1 MNFSEMNIAIRGIF
15 WYLSGVKRIEN
26 GFPRRILHD
35 GGSAPAEPKKGRDH
49 LMKKWTAL
57 LLALA
62 LTFVCAASLAEKA
75 KAKEQIYYDVY
86 SAEWVTLNYMYKS
99 ASGGTANFV
108 DTLVEYDNYGILQ
121 PCLAESWECSE
132 DGLTWTFHIRP
143 GVQWMTADMEEYGAE
158 VVADDFVYSASRV
171 LDSTL
176 EQVSKTSDIL
186 YVIKNAE
193 AYFNGE
199 CEWEDVGV
207 KAIDD
212 YTLQYTLE
220 QPVAYFESML
230 SYVCFMPCN
239 REFGEEMGEDFGTGN
254 YSLLYN
260 GAFILN
266 EWEPNANRVLIRNPE
281 YWDIEDIHIEEIR
294 MTFNSEASMLSAE
307 LFKRGEVMTA
317 SLTASEAQTW
327 LADPELSQMLRPSRA
342 AFNFSFWYAFNFYI
356 KGADGSY
363 TYPAEYNPENY
374 FAAAQNKNFRKSIFH
389 ALDRVGAMMTKV
401 SDEASA
407 RSLMINTITPPGF
420 ATGAGE
426 YTQTGSLAAIANT
439 DSYNADLAL
448 EYKAKAVEELTAAGV
463 TFPVVLYMPY
473 NTGES
478 DLTQRAQV
486 VEQQLEGLLGSD
498 YIDIVLEGYANDNYL
513 NTTRRAGNYSFMEVY
528 WGPDYADP
536 YTFTDPF
543 RVSQKYAYIFM
554 GNGLGTPATEDTPGA
569 KQDRLGS
576 YWTDLVYDQMVEPA
590 YTEQDLAKRYA
601 ILAEAEAWLIDE
613 AYVIPFC
620 MDGGGY
626 VASYLNPF
634 ESQYAPFG
642 VSENRYKYQWIY
654 ETPMGMDEYETALAE
669 WEAER
674 DARLA
679 ALVK

>member
-1 MNFSEMNIAIRGIF
+1 
-15 WYLSGVKRIEN
+15 
-26 GFPRRILHD
+26 
-35 GGSAPAEPKKGRDH
+35 
-49 LMKKWTAL
+49 MKKWIATLLTAAL
-57 LLALA
+57 LV
-62 LTFVCAASLAEKA
+62 TGVCAAAETDKPKA
-75 KAKEQIYYDVY
+75 AEQIYYDVY
-86 SAEWVTLNYMYKS
+86 SSEWPTLNYMYES
-99 ASGGTANFV
+99 SSEMCANTI
-108 DTLVEYDNYGILQ
+108 DTLVEYDNYGILR
-121 PCLAESWECSE
+121 PCLAESWTCSE
-132 DGLTWTFHIRP
+132 DGLTWTFKLRE
-143 GVQWMTADMEEYGAE
+143 GVKWMTADMEEYGAD

-176 EQVSKTSDIL
+176 TQVSKTSDIL

-199 CEWEDVGV
+199 CDWSEVGV

-212 YTLQYTLE
+212 YTLEYTLE

-239 REFGEEMGEDFGTGN
+239 REFGEAMGEDFGTSN
-254 YSLLYN
+254 YASLYC
-260 GAFILN
+260 GAYILTD
-266 EWEPNANRVLIRNPE
+266 WEQNAYRTLKRNPT
-281 YWDIEDIHIEEIR
+281 YWDIDNIHIEELHE
-294 MTFNSEASMLSAE
+294 TFNSEASTLSAE
-307 LFKRGEVMTA
+307 LFKRGEIMTA

-327 LADPELSQMLRPSRA
+327 LADPELSKMIRPSRA
-342 AFNFSFWYAFNFYI
+342 AFNYSYWYAFNYYI
-356 KGADGSY
+356 KAADGSY
-363 TYPAEYNPENY
+363 TYPEEYDPENY
-374 FAAAQNKNFRKSIFH
+374 FLAAQSKNFRKSIFH
-389 ALDRVGAMMTKV
+389 AFDRVAAMMTKV
-401 SDEASA
+401 SDETSA

-426 YTQTGSLAAIANT
+426 YTQTGSLAAISNT
-439 DSYNADLAL
+439 DSFNAELAL
-448 EYKAKAVEELTAAGV
+448 EYKEKAIEELTAAGV
-463 TFPVVLYMPY
+463 TFPVKLYMPY
-473 NTGES
+473 NTGKS

-486 VEQQLEGLLGSD
+486 VEQQLEKLLGSD
-498 YIDIVLEGYANDNYL
+498 YIDIILDGYSNDDYL

-554 GNGLGTPATEDTPGA
+554 GNGLGKAATADTPGA
-569 KQDRLGS
+569 RQDRLGG
-576 YWTDLVYDQMVEPA
+576 YWTDLVYDEMVEPA
-590 YTEQDLAKRYA
+590 FAEQDLAKRYA

-679 ALVK
+679 ALAQ

>member
-1 MNFSEMNIAIRGIF
+1 
-15 WYLSGVKRIEN
+15 
-26 GFPRRILHD
+26 
-35 GGSAPAEPKKGRDH
+35 
-49 LMKKWTAL
+49 MKKWTAL

-86 SAEWVTLNYMYKS
+86 SAEWATLNYMYES

-143 GVQWMTADMEEYGAE
+143 GVKWMTADMEEYGAE

-176 EQVSKTSDIL
+176 EQVSKTGDIL

-220 QPVAYFESML
+220 QPVDYFESML

-294 MTFNSEASMLSAE
+294 MTYNSEASMLSAE
-307 LFKRGEVMTA
+307 LFKRGEAMTA

-327 LADPELSQMLRPSRA
+327 LADAQLSQMLRPSRA
-342 AFNFSFWYAFNFYI
+342 AFNFSYWYAFNFYI

-363 TYPAEYNPENY
+363 NYPEEYNPENY

-426 YTQTGSLAAIANT
+426 YTQTGSLAAFANT
-439 DSYNADLAL
+439 DSYNPDLAL

-486 VEQQLEGLLGSD
+486 IEQQLEGLLGGD

-569 KQDRLGS
+569 KQDRLGG

-590 YTEQDLAKRYA
+590 YAEQDLAKRYA

-679 ALVK
+679 ALAE

>member
-1 MNFSEMNIAIRGIF
+1 
-15 WYLSGVKRIEN
+15 
-26 GFPRRILHD
+26 
-35 GGSAPAEPKKGRDH
+35 
-49 LMKKWTAL
+49 MKKPLCL
-57 LLALA
+57 LL
-62 LTFVCAASLAEKA
+62 CATLMMSSVAAFAETTKA
-75 KAKEQIYYDVY
+75 KAAQQIYYDVY
-86 SAEWVTLNYMYKS
+86 SSEWSSLNYMYESS
-99 ASGGTANFV
+99 ADSTANII
-108 DTLVEYDNYGILQ
+108 DTLVEYDNYGVLQ
-121 PCLAESWECSE
+121 PCLAESWSCSE
-132 DGLTWTFHIRP
+132 DGLVWTFKIRP

-158 VVADDFVYSASRV
+158 VVADDFVYAASRV

-176 EQVSKTSDIL
+176 TQVSKTSDIL

-212 YTLQYTLE
+212 YTLEYTLE

-239 REFGEEMGEDFGTGN
+239 RTFGEEMGEDFGTSN
-254 YSLLYN
+254 YTTLFC
-260 GAFILN
+260 GAFALTD
-266 EWEPNANRVLIRNPE
+266 WEPSAYRILKRNPT
-281 YWDIEDIHIEEIR
+281 YWDIEDIHIEEINQ
-294 MTFNSEASMLSAE
+294 TYNSEASTLSAE
-307 LFKRGEVMTA
+307 LFKRGEIMTA
-317 SLTASEAQTW
+317 ELTAAEAQTW
-327 LADPELSQMLRPSRA
+327 LDDPSLSAMLRPGRA
-342 AFNFSFWYAFNFYI
+342 AFNYSYWYAFNYYI

-363 TYPAEYNPENY
+363 NYPEEYDPENY
-374 FAAAQNKNFRKSIFH
+374 FLAAQSKNFRKSLFH
-389 ALDRVGAMMTKV
+389 GLDRVAAMMTKV

-426 YTQTGSLAAIANT
+426 YTQTGDLAAVSSA
-439 DSYNADLAL
+439 DSFNAELAL
-448 EYKAKAVEELTAAGV
+448 EYRDAAIAELTQAGV
-463 TFPVVLYMPY
+463 TFPVKLYMPY
-473 NTGES
+473 NTGKS

-486 VEQQLEGLLGSD
+486 VEQQLEKLLGSD
-498 YIDIVLEGYANDNYL
+498 YIDIVLDGYSNDDYL

-543 RVSQKYAYIFM
+543 RVSQKYAYLFM
-554 GNGLGTPATEDTPGA
+554 GNGLGKAATSDTPGA
-569 KQDRLGS
+569 LQDRLGGF
-576 YWTDLVYDQMVEPA
+576 WTDLIYDEMVEPA
-590 YTEQDLAKRYA
+590 FAEQDLSKRYA
-601 ILAEAEAWLIDE
+601 ILAQAEAWLIDE

-642 VSENRYKYQWIY
+642 ASENRYKYQWIY
-654 ETPMGMDEYETALAE
+654 ETPFGMEEYETLLAE

-674 DARLA
+674 NVRLA
-679 ALVK
+679 QSAE

>member
-1 MNFSEMNIAIRGIF
+1 M
-15 WYLSGVKRIEN
+15 KRT
-26 GFPRRILHD
+26 LC
-35 GGSAPAEPKKGRDH
+35 A
-49 LMKKWTAL
+49 
-57 LLALA
+57 LLALT
-62 LTFVCAASLAEKA
+62 LVLLCGVSLAETDKA
-75 KAKEQIYYDVY
+75 HAASQIYYDVY
-86 SAEWVTLNYMYKS
+86 SADWATLNYMYDS
-99 ASGGTANFV
+99 SYESSANFI

-132 DGLTWTFHIRP
+132 DGLTWTFHLRP
-143 GVQWMTADMEEYGAE
+143 GVKWMTADMEEYGAD

-171 LDSTL
+171 LDGTL

-207 KAIDD
+207 KALDD

-239 REFGEEMGEDFGTGN
+239 REYGEMMGEDFGTGN
-254 YSLLYN
+254 YTILYC
-260 GAFILN
+260 GAFILTD
-266 EWEPNANRVLIRNPE
+266 WEPSARRVLKRNPT
-281 YWDIEDIHIEEIR
+281 YWDIEDIHIEEISE
-294 MTFNSEASMLSAE
+294 TFNSEASTLSAE
-307 LFKRGEVMTA
+307 LFKRGEIMTA

-327 LADPELSQMLRPSRA
+327 LDDPELSKMLRPSRA
-342 AFNFSFWYAFNFYI
+342 AFNYSYWYAFNYYI

-363 TYPAEYNPENY
+363 NYPAEYDPENY
-374 FAAAQNKNFRKSIFH
+374 FLAAQNKNFRKSLFH
-389 ALDRVGAMMTKV
+389 GLDRVAAMMTKV
-401 SDEASA
+401 SDEESA

-426 YTQTGSLAAIANT
+426 YTQTGSLAAISNT
-439 DSYNADLAL
+439 DSFDSELAL

-463 TFPVVLYMPY
+463 TFPVKLYMPY
-473 NTGES
+473 NTGNAS
-478 DLTQRAQV
+478 LTQRAQV
-486 VEQQLEGLLGSD
+486 VEQQLEKLLGSD
-498 YIDIVLEGYANDNYL
+498 YIDIIIDGYSDDDYL

-554 GNGLGTPATEDTPGA
+554 GNGLGVPATEDTPGA
-569 KQDRLGS
+569 RQDRVGGW
-576 YWTDLVYDQMVEPA
+576 WTDLVYDEMVEPA
-590 YTEQDLAKRYA
+590 FSEQDLSKRYA

-634 ESQYAPFG
+634 ESQRAPFG
-642 VSENRYKYQWIY
+642 ASESRYKYQWIY
-654 ETPMGMDEYETALAE
+654 ESPFGMDDYAELLTE

-679 ALVK
+679 ALE

>member
-1 MNFSEMNIAIRGIF
+1 M
-15 WYLSGVKRIEN
+15 KRT
-26 GFPRRILHD
+26 LC
-35 GGSAPAEPKKGRDH
+35 A
-49 LMKKWTAL
+49 
-57 LLALA
+57 LLALT
-62 LTFVCAASLAEKA
+62 LVLLCGVSLAETSKA
-75 KAKEQIYYDVY
+75 HAASQIYYDVY
-86 SAEWVTLNYMYKS
+86 SADWATLNYMYES
-99 ASGGTANFV
+99 SYESSANFI

-132 DGLTWTFHIRP
+132 DGLTWTFHLRP
-143 GVQWMTADMEEYGAE
+143 GVKWMTADMEEYGAE

-171 LDSTL
+171 LDSSL

-199 CEWEDVGV
+199 CDWEDVGV
-207 KAIDD
+207 KALDD

-239 REFGEEMGEDFGTGN
+239 REFGEMMGEDFGTGN
-254 YSLLYN
+254 YTILYC
-260 GAFILN
+260 GAFILTD
-266 EWEPNANRVLIRNPE
+266 WEPSARRVMKRNPT
-281 YWDIEDIHIEEIR
+281 YWDIEDIHIEEINE
-294 MTFNSEASMLSAE
+294 TFNSEAATLSAE
-307 LFKRGEVMTA
+307 LFKRGEIMTA
-317 SLTASEAQTW
+317 SLTPSEAQTW
-327 LADPELSQMLRPSRA
+327 LDDPELSKMLRPSRA
-342 AFNFSFWYAFNFYI
+342 AFNYSYWYAFNYYI

-363 TYPAEYNPENY
+363 NYPEEYDPENY
-374 FAAAQNKNFRKSIFH
+374 FLAAQNKNFRKSLFH
-389 ALDRVGAMMTKV
+389 GFDRVAAMMTKV
-401 SDEASA
+401 SDEESA

-426 YTQTGSLAAIANT
+426 YTQTGSLAAISNT
-439 DSYNADLAL
+439 DSFDSELAL

-463 TFPVVLYMPY
+463 TFPVKLYMPY
-473 NTGES
+473 NTGNAS
-478 DLTQRAQV
+478 LTQRAQV
-486 VEQQLEGLLGSD
+486 VEQQLEKLLGSD
-498 YIDIVLEGYANDNYL
+498 YIDIIIDGYSSDDYL

-554 GNGLGTPATEDTPGA
+554 GNGLGVPATEDTPGA
-569 KQDRLGS
+569 RQDRVGGW
-576 YWTDLVYDQMVEPA
+576 WTDLVYDEMVEPA
-590 YTEQDLAKRYA
+590 FSEQDLSKRYA

-634 ESQYAPFG
+634 ESQRAPFG
-642 VSENRYKYQWIY
+642 ASEGRYKYQWIY
-654 ETPMGMDEYETALAE
+654 ESPFGMEEYAE
-669 WEAER
+669 LLTQWEAER

-679 ALVK
+679 ALE

>member
-1 MNFSEMNIAIRGIF
+1 M
-15 WYLSGVKRIEN
+15 KRT
-26 GFPRRILHD
+26 LC
-35 GGSAPAEPKKGRDH
+35 A
-49 LMKKWTAL
+49 
-57 LLALA
+57 LLALT
-62 LTFVCAASLAEKA
+62 LVLLCGVSLAETDKA
-75 KAKEQIYYDVY
+75 HAASQIYYDVY
-86 SAEWVTLNYMYKS
+86 SADWATLNYMYDS
-99 ASGGTANFV
+99 SYESSANFI

-132 DGLTWTFHIRP
+132 DGLTWTFHLRP
-143 GVQWMTADMEEYGAE
+143 GVKWMTADMEEYGAD

-171 LDSTL
+171 LDGTL

-207 KAIDD
+207 KALDD

-239 REFGEEMGEDFGTGN
+239 REYGEMMGEDFGTGN
-254 YSLLYN
+254 YTILYC
-260 GAFILN
+260 GAFILTD
-266 EWEPNANRVLIRNPE
+266 WEPSARRVLKRNPT
-281 YWDIEDIHIEEIR
+281 YWDVEDIHIEEISE
-294 MTFNSEASMLSAE
+294 TFNSEASTLSAE
-307 LFKRGEVMTA
+307 LFKRGEIMTA

-327 LADPELSQMLRPSRA
+327 LDDPELSKMLRPSRA
-342 AFNFSFWYAFNFYI
+342 AFNYSYWYAFNYYI

-363 TYPAEYNPENY
+363 NYPAEYDPENY
-374 FAAAQNKNFRKSIFH
+374 FLAAQNKNFRKSLFH
-389 ALDRVGAMMTKV
+389 GLDRVAAMMTKV
-401 SDEASA
+401 SDEESA

-426 YTQTGSLAAIANT
+426 YTQTGSLAAISNT
-439 DSYNADLAL
+439 DSFDSELAL

-463 TFPVVLYMPY
+463 TFPVKLYMPY
-473 NTGES
+473 NTGNAS
-478 DLTQRAQV
+478 LTQRAQV
-486 VEQQLEGLLGSD
+486 VEQQLEKLLGSD
-498 YIDIVLEGYANDNYL
+498 YIDIIIDGYSDDDYL

-554 GNGLGTPATEDTPGA
+554 GNGLGVPATEDTPGA
-569 KQDRLGS
+569 RQDRVGGW
-576 YWTDLVYDQMVEPA
+576 WTDLVYDEMVEPA
-590 YTEQDLAKRYA
+590 FSEQDLSKRYA

-613 AYVIPFC
+613 AYVIPFW

-626 VASYLNPF
+626 VASYLHPF
-634 ESQYAPFG
+634 ESQRAPFG
-642 VSENRYKYQWIY
+642 ASESRYKYQWIY
-654 ETPMGMDEYETALAE
+654 ESPFGMDDYAELLTE

-679 ALVK
+679 ALE

>member
-1 MNFSEMNIAIRGIF
+1 
-15 WYLSGVKRIEN
+15 
-26 GFPRRILHD
+26 
-35 GGSAPAEPKKGRDH
+35 
-49 LMKKWTAL
+49 MKKLITSLLAAAL
-57 LLALA
+57 LVSSIPALA
-62 LTFVCAASLAEKA
+62 ETDKPKAA
-75 KAKEQIYYDVY
+75 EQIYYNVY
-86 SAEWVTLNYMYKS
+86 SSDWPSLNYMYES
-99 ASGGTANFV
+99 SSEMCANFI

-132 DGLTWTFHIRP
+132 DGLTWTFHLRK
-143 GVQWMTADMEEYGAE
+143 GVKWMTADMEEYGAD
-158 VVADDFVYSASRV
+158 VVADDFVYSASRI
-171 LDSTL
+171 LDSSLT
-176 EQVSKTSDIL
+176 QVSKTSDIL

-199 CEWEDVGV
+199 CDWSEVGV

-212 YTLQYTLE
+212 YTLEYTLE

-239 REFGEEMGEDFGTGN
+239 REFGEEMGEDFGTSN
-254 YSLLYN
+254 YTYLYC
-260 GAFILN
+260 GAYILTD
-266 EWEPNANRVLIRNPE
+266 WEPGAYRVLKRNPT
-281 YWDIEDIHIEEIR
+281 YWDIDNIHIEELNE
-294 MTFNSEASMLSAE
+294 TFNSEASTLSAE
-307 LFKRGEVMTA
+307 LFKRGEIMTA
-317 SLTASEAQTW
+317 ELTASEAQTW
-327 LADPELSQMLRPSRA
+327 LADPELSKMIRPGRA
-342 AFNFSFWYAFNFYI
+342 AFNYSYWYAFNYYI
-356 KGADGSY
+356 KAADGSY
-363 TYPAEYNPENY
+363 IYPEEYDPENY
-374 FAAAQNKNFRKSIFH
+374 FLAAQNKNFRKSIFH
-389 ALDRVGAMMTKV
+389 ALDRVAAMMTKV
-401 SDEASA
+401 SDETSA

-426 YTQTGSLAAIANT
+426 YTQTGSLAAISNT

-463 TFPVVLYMPY
+463 TFPVKLYMPY
-473 NTGES
+473 NTGKA

-486 VEQQLEGLLGSD
+486 VEQQLEKLLGSD
-498 YIDIVLEGYANDNYL
+498 YIDIVLDGYSNDDYL

-543 RVSQKYAYIFM
+543 RVSQKYAYLFM
-554 GNGLGTPATEDTPGA
+554 GNGLGKSATADTPGA
-569 KQDRLGS
+569 RQDRLGG
-576 YWTDLVYDQMVEPA
+576 YWTDLVYDNMVEPA
-590 YTEQDLAKRYA
+590 FAEQDLAKRYA

-642 VSENRYKYQWIY
+642 ASENRYKYQWIY
-654 ETPMGMDEYETALAE
+654 ETPFGMDEYAELLTE

-674 DARLA
+674 EARLA
-679 ALVK
+679 ALK

>member
-1 MNFSEMNIAIRGIF
+1 
-15 WYLSGVKRIEN
+15 
-26 GFPRRILHD
+26 
-35 GGSAPAEPKKGRDH
+35 
-49 LMKKWTAL
+49 MKKWIASLLMAAL
-57 LLALA
+57 I
-62 LTFVCAASLAEKA
+62 LTGVCASAETDNPKA
-75 KAKEQIYYDVY
+75 AEQIYYDVY
-86 SAEWVTLNYMYKS
+86 SSEWPTLNYMYES
-99 ASGGTANFV
+99 SSEMCANTI
-108 DTLVEYDNYGILQ
+108 DTLVEYDNYGILR
-121 PCLAESWECSE
+121 PCLAESWSCSE
-132 DGLTWTFHIRP
+132 DGLTWTFNLRK
-143 GVQWMTADMEEYGAE
+143 GVKWMTADMEEYGAD

-176 EQVSKTSDIL
+176 TQVSKTSDIL

-199 CEWEDVGV
+199 CDWSEVGV

-212 YTLQYTLE
+212 YTLEYTLE

-239 REFGEEMGEDFGTGN
+239 REFGEMMGEDFGTSN
-254 YSLLYN
+254 YASLYC
-260 GAFILN
+260 GAYILT
-266 EWEPNANRVLIRNPE
+266 EWEQNAYRVMKRNPT
-281 YWDIEDIHIEEIR
+281 YWDIDNIHIEE
-294 MTFNSEASMLSAE
+294 MHETFNSEASTLSAE
-307 LFKRGEVMTA
+307 LFKRGEIMTA
-317 SLTASEAQTW
+317 ELTASEAQTW
-327 LADPELSQMLRPSRA
+327 LDDPALAKMIRPSRA
-342 AFNFSFWYAFNFYI
+342 AFNYSYWYAFNYYI
-356 KGADGSY
+356 KAADGSY
-363 TYPAEYNPENY
+363 TYPAEYAPENY
-374 FAAAQNKNFRKSIFH
+374 FLAAQNKNFRKSISH
-389 ALDRVGAMMTKV
+389 ALDRVAAMMTKV
-401 SDEASA
+401 SDETSA

-420 ATGAGE
+420 STGAGE
-426 YTQTGSLAAIANT
+426 YTQTGSLAAISNT
-439 DSYNADLAL
+439 DSYNPDLAL

-463 TFPVVLYMPY
+463 TFPVKLYMPY
-473 NTGES
+473 NTGLA

-486 VEQQLEGLLGSD
+486 VEQQLEKLLGSD
-498 YIDIVLEGYANDNYL
+498 YIDIILDGYANDDYL

-554 GNGLGTPATEDTPGA
+554 GNGLGKPATADTPGA
-569 KQDRLGS
+569 RQDRLGG
-576 YWTDLVYDQMVEPA
+576 YWTDLVYDEMVEPA
-590 YTEQDLAKRYA
+590 FAEQDLAKRYA

-642 VSENRYKYQWIY
+642 ASENRYKYQWIY
-654 ETPMGMDEYETALAE
+654 ESPFGMDEYAQLLSD

-679 ALVK
+679 AAE

>member
-1 MNFSEMNIAIRGIF
+1 
-15 WYLSGVKRIEN
+15 
-26 GFPRRILHD
+26 
-35 GGSAPAEPKKGRDH
+35 
-49 LMKKWTAL
+49 MKKWTAL

-86 SAEWVTLNYMYKS
+86 SAEWATLNYMYES

-176 EQVSKTSDIL
+176 EQVSKTGDIL

-212 YTLQYTLE
+212 YTLQDTLE

-294 MTFNSEASMLSAE
+294 MTYNSEASMLSAE
-307 LFKRGEVMTA
+307 LFKRGEAMTA

-327 LADPELSQMLRPSRA
+327 LADAQLSQMLRPSRA
-342 AFNFSFWYAFNFYI
+342 AFNFSYWYAFNFYI

-363 TYPAEYNPENY
+363 NYPEEYNPENY

-426 YTQTGSLAAIANT
+426 YTQTGSLAAFANT
-439 DSYNADLAL
+439 DSYNPDLAL

-486 VEQQLEGLLGSD
+486 IEQQLEGLLGGD

-569 KQDRLGS
+569 KQDRLGG

-590 YTEQDLAKRYA
+590 YAEQDLAKRYA

-679 ALVK
+679 ALAE

>member
-1 MNFSEMNIAIRGIF
+1 M
-15 WYLSGVKRIEN
+15 KRT
-26 GFPRRILHD
+26 LC
-35 GGSAPAEPKKGRDH
+35 A
-49 LMKKWTAL
+49 
-57 LLALA
+57 LLALT
-62 LTFVCAASLAEKA
+62 LVLLCGVSLAETDKA
-75 KAKEQIYYDVY
+75 HAASQIYYDVY
-86 SAEWVTLNYMYKS
+86 SADWATLNYMYDS
-99 ASGGTANFV
+99 SYESSANFI

-132 DGLTWTFHIRP
+132 DGLTWTFHLRP
-143 GVQWMTADMEEYGAE
+143 GVKWMTADMEEYGAD

-171 LDSTL
+171 LDGTL

-207 KAIDD
+207 KALDD

-239 REFGEEMGEDFGTGN
+239 REYGEMMGEDFGTGN
-254 YSLLYN
+254 YTILYC
-260 GAFILN
+260 GAFILTD
-266 EWEPNANRVLIRNPE
+266 WEPSARRVLKRNPT
-281 YWDIEDIHIEEIR
+281 YWDIEDIHIEEISE
-294 MTFNSEASMLSAE
+294 TFNSEASTLSAE
-307 LFKRGEVMTA
+307 LFKRGEIMTA

-327 LADPELSQMLRPSRA
+327 LDDPELSKMLRPSRA
-342 AFNFSFWYAFNFYI
+342 AFNYSYWYAFNYYI

-363 TYPAEYNPENY
+363 NYPTEYDPENY
-374 FAAAQNKNFRKSIFH
+374 FLAAQDKNFRKSLFH
-389 ALDRVGAMMTKV
+389 GFDRVAAMMTKV
-401 SDEASA
+401 SDEESA

-426 YTQTGSLAAIANT
+426 YTQTGSLAAISNT
-439 DSYNADLAL
+439 DSFDSELAL

-463 TFPVVLYMPY
+463 TFPVKLYMPY
-473 NTGES
+473 NTGNTS
-478 DLTQRAQV
+478 LTQRAQV
-486 VEQQLEGLLGSD
+486 VEQQLEKLLGSD
-498 YIDIVLEGYANDNYL
+498 YIDIIIDGYSDDDYL

-554 GNGLGTPATEDTPGA
+554 GNGLGVPATEDTPGA
-569 KQDRLGS
+569 RQDRVGGW
-576 YWTDLVYDQMVEPA
+576 WTDLVYDEMVEPA
-590 YTEQDLAKRYA
+590 FSEQDLSKRYA

-626 VASYLNPF
+626 VASHLNPF
-634 ESQYAPFG
+634 ESQRAPFG
-642 VSENRYKYQWIY
+642 ASESRYKYQWIY
-654 ETPMGMDEYETALAE
+654 ESPFGMDDYAELLTE

-679 ALVK
+679 ALE

>member
-1 MNFSEMNIAIRGIF
+1 M
-15 WYLSGVKRIEN
+15 KRT
-26 GFPRRILHD
+26 LC
-35 GGSAPAEPKKGRDH
+35 
-49 LMKKWTAL
+49 AL
-57 LLALA
+57 LAMTLVFLCG
-62 LTFVCAASLAEKA
+62 VSLAETDKA
-75 KAKEQIYYDVY
+75 HAASQIYYDVY
-86 SAEWVTLNYMYKS
+86 SADWATLNYMYES
-99 ASGGTANFV
+99 SYESSANFI

-132 DGLTWTFHIRP
+132 DGLTWTFHLRP
-143 GVQWMTADMEEYGAE
+143 GVKWMTADMEEYGAE

-207 KAIDD
+207 KALDD

-254 YSLLYN
+254 YTILYC
-260 GAFILN
+260 GAFILTD
-266 EWEPNANRVLIRNPE
+266 WEPSARRVLKRNPT
-281 YWDIEDIHIEEIR
+281 YWDIEDIHIEEINE
-294 MTFNSEASMLSAE
+294 TFNSEASTLSAE
-307 LFKRGEVMTA
+307 LFKRGEIMTA

-327 LADPELSQMLRPSRA
+327 LADPELSKMLRPSRA
-342 AFNFSFWYAFNFYI
+342 AFNYSYWYAFNYYI

-363 TYPAEYNPENY
+363 NYPAEYDPENY
-374 FAAAQNKNFRKSIFH
+374 FLAAQNKNFRKSLFH
-389 ALDRVGAMMTKV
+389 GLDRVAAMMTKV
-401 SDEASA
+401 SDEESA

-426 YTQTGSLAAIANT
+426 YTRTGSLAAISNT
-439 DSYNADLAL
+439 DSFNSELAL

-463 TFPVVLYMPY
+463 TFPVKLYMPY
-473 NTGES
+473 NTG
-478 DLTQRAQV
+478 DAALTQRAQV
-486 VEQQLEGLLGSD
+486 VEQQLEKLLGSD
-498 YIDIVLEGYANDNYL
+498 YIDIIIDGYSDDDYL

-554 GNGLGTPATEDTPGA
+554 GNGLGVPATEDTPGA
-569 KQDRLGS
+569 RQDRVGGW
-576 YWTDLVYDQMVEPA
+576 WTDLVYDQMVEPA
-590 YTEQDLAKRYA
+590 FAEQDLAKRYA

-634 ESQYAPFG
+634 ESQRAPFG
-642 VSENRYKYQWIY
+642 ASESRYKYQWIY
-654 ETPMGMDEYETALAE
+654 ESPFGMEEYAE
-669 WEAER
+669 LLTQWEAER

-679 ALVK
+679 ALE

>member
-1 MNFSEMNIAIRGIF
+1 M
-15 WYLSGVKRIEN
+15 KRT
-26 GFPRRILHD
+26 LC
-35 GGSAPAEPKKGRDH
+35 A
-49 LMKKWTAL
+49 
-57 LLALA
+57 LLALT
-62 LTFVCAASLAEKA
+62 LVLLCGVSLAETDKA
-75 KAKEQIYYDVY
+75 HAASQIYYDVY
-86 SAEWVTLNYMYKS
+86 SADWATLNYMYES
-99 ASGGTANFV
+99 SYESSANFI

-132 DGLTWTFHIRP
+132 DGLTWTFHLRP
-143 GVQWMTADMEEYGAE
+143 GVKWMTADMEEYGAD

-171 LDSTL
+171 LDGTL

-207 KAIDD
+207 KALDD

-239 REFGEEMGEDFGTGN
+239 REYGEMMGEDFGTGN
-254 YSLLYN
+254 YTILYC
-260 GAFILN
+260 GAFILTD
-266 EWEPNANRVLIRNPE
+266 WEPSARRVLKRNPT
-281 YWDIEDIHIEEIR
+281 YWDVEDIHIEEISE
-294 MTFNSEASMLSAE
+294 TFNSEASTLSAE
-307 LFKRGEVMTA
+307 LFKRGEIMTA

-327 LADPELSQMLRPSRA
+327 LDDPELSKMLRPSRA
-342 AFNFSFWYAFNFYI
+342 AFNYSYWYAFNYYI

-363 TYPAEYNPENY
+363 NYPAEYDPENY
-374 FAAAQNKNFRKSIFH
+374 FLAAQNKNFRKSLFH
-389 ALDRVGAMMTKV
+389 GLDRVAAMMTKV
-401 SDEASA
+401 SDEESA

-426 YTQTGSLAAIANT
+426 YTQTGSLAAISNT
-439 DSYNADLAL
+439 DSFDSELAL

-463 TFPVVLYMPY
+463 TFPVKLYMPY
-473 NTGES
+473 NTGNAS
-478 DLTQRAQV
+478 LTQRAQV
-486 VEQQLEGLLGSD
+486 VEQQLEKLLGSD
-498 YIDIVLEGYANDNYL
+498 YIDIIIDGYSDDDYL

-543 RVSQKYAYIFM
+543 LVSQKYAYIFM
-554 GNGLGTPATEDTPGA
+554 GNGLGVPATEDTPGA
-569 KQDRLGS
+569 RQDRVGGW
-576 YWTDLVYDQMVEPA
+576 WTDLVYDEMVEPA
-590 YTEQDLAKRYA
+590 FSEQDLSKRYA

-634 ESQYAPFG
+634 ESQRAPFG
-642 VSENRYKYQWIY
+642 ASESRYKYQWIY
-654 ETPMGMDEYETALAE
+654 ESPFGMDDYAELLTE

-679 ALVK
+679 ALE

>member
-1 MNFSEMNIAIRGIF
+1 
-15 WYLSGVKRIEN
+15 
-26 GFPRRILHD
+26 
-35 GGSAPAEPKKGRDH
+35 
-49 LMKKWTAL
+49 MKKL
-57 LLALA
+57 MALA
-62 LTFVCAASLAEKA
+62 LCLAVALSMAVMPAAAESTA
-75 KAKEQIYYDVY
+75 YRTLY
-86 SAEWVTLNYMYKS
+86 SGEFTSLNYLIT
-99 ASGGTANFV
+99 ATANEFAMAANV
-108 DTLVEYDNYGILQ
+108 IDTLVEYDKYGQVQ
-121 PCLAESWECSE
+121 PSLAESWEYDEANLTYTFKLRE
-132 DGLTWTFHIRP
+132 DATWVKADGTEYAK
-143 GVQWMTADMEEYGAE
+143 VTAN
-158 VVADDFVYSASRV
+158 DFVTAAKYILDANNASSTANIFYS
-171 LDSTL
+171 
-176 EQVSKTSDIL
+176 
-186 YVIKNAE
+186 VIAGAE
-193 AYFNGE
+193 AYYLGTSTPE
-199 CEWEDVGV
+199 EGKEPYPVMDWDTVGV
-207 KAIDD
+207 KALDD

-281 YWDIEDIHIEEIR
+281 YWDIEDIHIEEIH

-307 LFKRGEVMTA
+307 LFKRGEAMTA

-327 LADPELSQMLRPSRA
+327 LADAQLSQMLRPSRA
-342 AFNFSFWYAFNFYI
+342 AFNFSYWYAFNFYI

-363 TYPAEYNPENY
+363 NYPEEYNPENY

-426 YTQTGSLAAIANT
+426 YTQTGSLAAFANT
-439 DSYNADLAL
+439 DSYNPDLAL

-486 VEQQLEGLLGSD
+486 IEQQLEGLLGGD

-569 KQDRLGS
+569 KQDRLGG

-590 YTEQDLAKRYA
+590 YAEQDLAKRYA

-679 ALVK
+679 ALAE

>member
-1 MNFSEMNIAIRGIF
+1 M
-15 WYLSGVKRIEN
+15 KRT
-26 GFPRRILHD
+26 LC
-35 GGSAPAEPKKGRDH
+35 A
-49 LMKKWTAL
+49 
-57 LLALA
+57 LLALT
-62 LTFVCAASLAEKA
+62 LVLLCGVSLAETDKA
-75 KAKEQIYYDVY
+75 HAASQIYYDVY
-86 SAEWVTLNYMYKS
+86 SADWATLNYMYDS
-99 ASGGTANFV
+99 SYESSANFI

-132 DGLTWTFHIRP
+132 DGLTWTFHLRP
-143 GVQWMTADMEEYGAE
+143 GVKWMTADMEEYGAD

-171 LDSTL
+171 LDGTL

-207 KAIDD
+207 KALDD

-239 REFGEEMGEDFGTGN
+239 REYGEMMGEDFGTGN
-254 YSLLYN
+254 DTILYC
-260 GAFILN
+260 GAFILTD
-266 EWEPNANRVLIRNPE
+266 WEPSARRVLKRNPT
-281 YWDIEDIHIEEIR
+281 YWDIEDIHIEEISE
-294 MTFNSEASMLSAE
+294 TFNSEASTLSAE
-307 LFKRGEVMTA
+307 LFKRGEIMTA

-327 LADPELSQMLRPSRA
+327 LDDPELSKMLRPSRA
-342 AFNFSFWYAFNFYI
+342 AFNYSYWYAFNYYI

-363 TYPAEYNPENY
+363 NYPAEYDPENY
-374 FAAAQNKNFRKSIFH
+374 FLAAQNKNFRKSLFH
-389 ALDRVGAMMTKV
+389 GLDRVAAMMTKV
-401 SDEASA
+401 SDEESA

-426 YTQTGSLAAIANT
+426 YTQTGSLAAISNT
-439 DSYNADLAL
+439 DSFDSELAL

-463 TFPVVLYMPY
+463 TFPVKLYMPY
-473 NTGES
+473 NTGNAS
-478 DLTQRAQV
+478 LTQRAQV
-486 VEQQLEGLLGSD
+486 VEQQLEKLLGSD
-498 YIDIVLEGYANDNYL
+498 YIDIIIDGYSDDDYL

-554 GNGLGTPATEDTPGA
+554 GNGLGVPATEDTPGA
-569 KQDRLGS
+569 RQDRVGGW
-576 YWTDLVYDQMVEPA
+576 WTDLVYDEMVEPA
-590 YTEQDLAKRYA
+590 FSEQDLSKRYA

-634 ESQYAPFG
+634 ESQRAPFG
-642 VSENRYKYQWIY
+642 ASESRYKYQWIY
-654 ETPMGMDEYETALAE
+654 ESPFGMDEYAELLTE

-679 ALVK
+679 ALE